1 MPNHYHLLVE
11 TPQGHLSAGMRQLNG
26 VYTQRFNR
34 HHGRV
39 GHVFQGR
46 FKATVVERD
55 TYLLEL
61 CRYIGYIGGRYGFC
75 GLQHTGAGRSLRSR
89 PSVCGVSPRC
99 ALRHR

>member
-1 MPNHYHLLVE
+1 M
-11 TPQGHLSAGMRQLNG
+11 G

-39 GHVFQGR
+39 GHVFQRR

-61 CRYIGYIGGRYGFC
+61 CRYIVLTPAARA
-75 GLQHTGAGRSLRSR
+75 LLRDAAID
-89 PSVCGVSPRC
+89 
-99 ALRHR
+99 ALPNTTI